1 MNINVVIE
9 YRNESVLKDFKI
21 FIKGL
26 NLLKY
31 PVKFIVVGEFPE
43 DIKNEFK
50 FIKSWYWCKAE
61 DIPEMKKQI
70 KL

>member
-1 MNINVVIE
+1 MNVNVIIE

-43 DIKNEFK
+43 DLKNEFK
-50 FIKSWYWCKAE
+50 FIKDWYWCKAE